1 MPGDLLDVVLV
12 LAVVLFALSGYRQGF
27 VVGVLS
33 FAGFLGGGVIGA
45 RLAPTV
51 TGWSVLSS
59 LPRAGVALAVLF
71 LAATVGQLLGGVLG
85 RELRRR
91 IVRRPAREVDA
102 VGGALVSSVG
112 LLLIFWLLALAVAS
126 SPYPELASLA
136 RRSAVVGAVDAVVP
150 DSGRRAFSSVRDV
163 VDERGFPEVFD
174 ALRPTVVREVD
185 PPDPALAASPVVQS
199 SRDSIVKIT
208 GVASDCRRRVE
219 GTGFVFAPERV
230 MTNAH
235 VVAGVDEPSVEAG
248 ERELDAWV
256 VLFDPVTDVAVLAV
270 PGLDR
275 QALDFV
281 VEPVDSG
288 DDAVVVGYPQDG
300 PFRPDSARIRG
311 RIDARG
317 SDIYGE
323 QEVVREVY
331 AVRGRVRPGNSGG
344 PLLTLSGDV
353 AGVVFAAAADQPEV
367 GYALTAS
374 EVSEEAERGRTA
386 ERRVSAGRCE

>member
-1 MPGDLLDVVLV
+1 VPGDLLDVVLV
-12 LAVVLFALSGYRQGF
+12 LAVLLFAVSGYRQGF

-33 FAGFLGGGVIGA
+33 FTGFLGGGVLGA
-45 RLAPTV
+45 ELAPAV
-51 TGWSVLSS
+51 TGWSVLSG
-59 LPRAGVALAVLF
+59 LPRAAVGLAVVF
-71 LAATVGQLLGGVLG
+71 LCATAGQLLAGLLGGA
-85 RELRRR
+85 LRRR
-91 IVRRPAREVDA
+91 IVWRPARQLDA
-102 VGGALVSSVG
+102 VGGALVSSLS
-112 LLLIFWLLALAVAS
+112 LLLILWLLALAVAS

-150 DSGRRAFSSVRDV
+150 AGGRQLFSSFRDV
-163 VDERGFPEVFD
+163 VDERGYPEVFD
-174 ALRPTVVREVD
+174 TLRPTDVREVE
-185 PPDPALAASPVVQS
+185 PPDPELAGSPAVQASRASV
-199 SRDSIVKIT
+199 VKIT
-208 GVASDCRRRVE
+208 GVATVCRKRVE

-235 VVAGVDEPSVEAG
+235 VVAGVDEPTVQAG
-248 ERELDAWV
+248 DRRLDAWV

-275 QALDFV
+275 PSLPFAA
-281 VEPVDSG
+281 EPAETG

-300 PFRPDSARIRG
+300 PFRPDSARVRG

-323 QEVVREVY
+323 DEVVREVY
-331 AVRGRVRPGNSGG
+331 ALRGRVRPGNSGG
-344 PLLTLSGDV
+344 PLLTLSGEV

-367 GYALTAS
+367 GYALTAR
-374 EVSEEAERGRTA
+374 EVSEEAALGRTA